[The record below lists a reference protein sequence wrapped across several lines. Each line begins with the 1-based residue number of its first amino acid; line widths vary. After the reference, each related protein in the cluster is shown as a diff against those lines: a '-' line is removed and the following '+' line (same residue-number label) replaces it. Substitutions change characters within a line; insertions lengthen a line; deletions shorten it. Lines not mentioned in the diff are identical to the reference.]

1 MITPKHLQRLHAA
14 LDALPTAA
22 RLEAVAA
29 LRAAQ
34 DDLKTALASAPNWD
48 TTSRLQGAV
57 AVIYEIIPIKE
68 RNT

>member
-1 MITPKHLQRLHAA
+1 MIAPKHLQRLHAA
-14 LDALPTAA
+14 LDALPQAA

-29 LRAAQ
+29 LRAAH
-34 DDLKTALASAPNWD
+34 DDLKTALTAAPNWD

-68 RNT
+68 RNA